1 MKLEID
7 LNNIFRD
14 DETGE
19 VAESLEEAIRRQ
31 VVDSLTNKFR
41 ERVQRQVD
49 SDISKYVEEATKNA
63 LGDKLPVMI
72 EDILNYE
79 YTPVNRYGVKA
90 DTATT
95 FRNEIIKAISS
106 EMEYKPK
113 NYHSDENAFT
123 RSVRSI
129 VSSQTEALKKE
140 FEARIDAGFRK
151 DALAWAT
158 TELAKRMGLN
168 VK

>member
-7 LNNIFRD
+7 LNDIFRD

-19 VAESLEEAIRRQ
+19 IAESLEEAIRRQ

-49 SDISKYVEEATKNA
+49 LDVSKYVEEATRKA
-63 LGDKLPVMI
+63 LGDKLPGLI

-79 YTPVNRYGVKA
+79 YTPVNKYGVKEQA
-90 DTATT
+90 STT
-95 FRNEIIKAISS
+95 FRQEIIKAISDQMIYS
-106 EMEYKPK
+106 PK
-113 NYHSDENAFT
+113 TYASDENAFT
-123 RSVRSI
+123 KSVRSI
-129 VSSQTEALKKE
+129 VAAQNAALRKE
-140 FEARIDAGFRK
+140 FEDKIDANFRK

-158 TELAKRMGLN
+158 TELAKRVGLT